1 MESFIKT
8 YKNFTIK
15 LFPHEEMCSEY
26 AADIID
32 TAGLVVLH
40 TNRAGK
46 TVEKA
51 FEHGQRLIDFELEY
65 SA

>member
-1 MESFIKT
+1 MENFIRS

-15 LFPHEEMCSEY
+15 LVPHEEICSAY

-32 TAGLVVLH
+32 TAGLVLLH

-65 SA
+65 SV